1 MNSTTKARLEWVQ
14 LLEQTKDAGLVC
26 RRCGIS
32 RPTLR
37 KWVKRFQQHGVAGLE
52 EKSRRPKTSPAQ
64 KIFAQQQHWIL
75 ALRKRRLGTRRIQNE
90 LKRLYDCSLSR
101 ATISK
106 VLHQHAQPPLKH
118 SRLSRKKRHRCERDV
133 PGDRLQMDTC
143 KIAPGFY
150 QYTAIDD
157 CTRIRVLAL
166 YSRRTA
172 ANSLLF
178 LEKVLEEMP
187 FGIQRIQTD
196 RGREFFA
203 YKFQERLMEYGIKFR
218 PNKPRSPHLN
228 GKVERSQKTDLEE
241 FYATADLQD
250 PALAEKLDEWQ
261 VYYNEFRPH
270 GALNG
275 KTPWERWWELSHK
288 TPYRDEIEALYDPT
302 KERLRD
308 QNYQTDLKLAAL
320 FESQRKAASDSLRC
334 GSRQESVTA

>member
-1 MNSTTKARLEWVQ
+1 MNPTTKARLEWVQ
-14 LLEQTKDAGLVC
+14 LFDQTKDAGLVC

-64 KIFAQQQHWIL
+64 KIFAQQEQWIL
-75 ALRKRRLGTRRIQNE
+75 DLRKRRLGTRRIQSE
-90 LKRLYDCSLSR
+90 LKRLHDCSLSR
-101 ATISK
+101 ATINK
-106 VLHQHAQPPLKH
+106 VLHKHAQPPLKH
-118 SRLSRKKRHRCERDV
+118 SRLSRKKRQRYERDV
-133 PGDRLQMDTC
+133 PGDRVQMDTC
-143 KIAPGFY
+143 KIAPGLY

-178 LEKVLEEMP
+178 LEKALEEMP

-203 YKFQERLMEYGIKFR
+203 YKFQEQLMEYAIKFR

-241 FYATADLQD
+241 FYAIVDLKD
-250 PALAEKLDEWQ
+250 PALAQKLDEWQ

-270 GALNG
+270 SALQG
-275 KTPWERWWELSHK
+275 KTPWERWWELSSK
-288 TPYRDEIEALYDPT
+288 TPYRDEVEDLYDPT
-302 KERLRD
+302 KERLRH

-320 FESQRKAASDSLRC
+320 FEKRQQGVTAKAAS
-334 GSRQESVTA
+334 G